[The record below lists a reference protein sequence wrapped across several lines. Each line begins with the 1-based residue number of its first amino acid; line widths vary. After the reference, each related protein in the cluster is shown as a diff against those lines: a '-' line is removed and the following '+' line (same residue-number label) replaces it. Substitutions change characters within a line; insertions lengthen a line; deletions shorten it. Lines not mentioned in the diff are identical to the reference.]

1 VPQIR
6 LLILGTRLSKHLNIS
21 LHISSSSPLSNL
33 HIHTHSTYYST
44 YSLNIHT
51 PHQMGE
57 WDWDNYSIVVL
68 SQRKDLPCSALTGV
82 KFNVWCAVGNTI
94 HVVHSHLLRMEVG
107 NKCHFT
113 WH

>member
-1 VPQIR
+1 MHSFYT
-6 LLILGTRLSKHLNIS
+6 LIL
-21 LHISSSSPLSNL
+21 
-33 HIHTHSTYYST
+33 HTHSTYT
-44 YSLNIHT
+44 IH
-51 PHQMGE
+51 PLPDGE

-107 NKCHFT
+107 HKCHST